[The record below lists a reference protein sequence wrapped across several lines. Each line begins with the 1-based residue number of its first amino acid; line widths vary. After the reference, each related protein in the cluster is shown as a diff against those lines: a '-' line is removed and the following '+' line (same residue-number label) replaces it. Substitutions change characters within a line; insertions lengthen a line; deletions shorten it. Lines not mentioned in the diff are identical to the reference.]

1 MILKN
6 GAHIHL
12 IAACGTGMGSLA
24 IMLQQRGFR
33 ITGSDSN
40 VYAPMSTYLRDVG
53 IKLIEGFSASNIT
66 KDIDLVV
73 IGNAVSRGNPELEA
87 TLDSSIPYSSM
98 PEMLRDYFIS
108 GLHSIVISGTHGKT
122 TTTAIMAH
130 LFYHAGLDPSF
141 FIAGIPNNFD
151 HSHRLGAGK
160 HFIIEGDEY
169 DSAYFAKWSKFF
181 YYLPQTLVINNIE
194 FDHADIFAE
203 LADIIRS
210 FRYLVNTVPGS
221 GLIVANSDD
230 KSVKEVIKSSHTP
243 VQTFG
248 LESNAYW
255 QGYEIKTTTTGTNFK
270 VMREQKNY
278 GDFWIPLHGVF
289 NVRNAIAAIAVGNS
303 AGIGENEIKNGLA
316 TFKGVK
322 RRQEILGVW
331 NNIVVIDDFAHHPTA
346 VENTLVAIREAYP
359 QHRLWALF
367 EPASST
373 NSRAIF
379 EDGYFRALSI
389 ASNIVVGQVP
399 RPERARMDT
408 PFVPNRLV
416 EKLKAIGKY
425 AWHFDHSDQIC
436 THLSKNTQ
444 SGDVVLFLSNGGFS
458 GIQQAFIKTLK
469 SSHEND

>member
-1 MILKN
+1 MLATQL
-6 GAHIHL
+6 GYRV
-12 IAACGTGMGSLA
+12 TGC
-24 IMLQQRGFR
+24 
-33 ITGSDSN
+33 DEN
-40 VYAPMSTYLRDVG
+40 VYPPMSKQLEGLGIELINGWNADQVKLNPDV
-53 IKLIEGFSASNIT
+53 F
-66 KDIDLVV
+66 V
-73 IGNAVSRGNPELEA
+73 IGNVITRGNPLMERILNDN
-87 TLDSSIPYSSM
+87 LNF
-98 PEMLRDYFIS
+98 LS
-108 GLHSIVISGTHGKT
+108 GPQWLSEYVLKNKWVLGVAGTHGKT
-122 TTTAIMAH
+122 TTASMLAWLMEFAELKPGFLIG
-130 LFYHAGLDPSF
+130 GLPHNFGVSARITDSPF
-141 FIAGIPNNFD
+141 FV
-151 HSHRLGAGK
+151 
-160 HFIIEGDEY
+160 IEADEY
-169 DSAYFAKWSKFF
+169 DTAYFDKRSKFIH
-181 YYLPQTLVINNIE
+181 YKSRTTILNNLE
-194 FDHADIFAE
+194 FDHADIFSE

-210 FRYLVNTVPGS
+210 FQYLVNTVPGS

-270 VMREQKNY
+270 VLREQKNY

-346 VENTLVAIREAYP
+346 VENTLVAIREAYS

-379 EDGYFRALSI
+379 EDDYFRALSI

-416 EKLKAIGKY
+416 EKLKEIGKY

-444 SGDVVLFLSNGGFS
+444 SGDVVVFLSNGGFS